1 MDPGSWLAI
10 SLMLLQDQAAGVR
23 DTVVMIPA
31 ERGFMETL
39 AVTGQFVVSLVV
51 LVLLGAVVFV
61 LLALRKSVQ
70 DLTRL
75 LNASSGD
82 ISAAAHS
89 VRNVA
94 EDVRGITQSVKTDVG
109 AVSDTIR
116 HVNKGVRRV
125 VRRAESRLQRLD
137 ALVGVAQEEA
147 EEFVMSSA
155 SALRGVRLGAT
166 ALKRSF
172 LSARRRGVKRKKRRP
187 FRERVR
193 ERERDEDDRMSERG
207 SERPRIR
214 TRVVDP
220 T

>member
-1 MDPGSWLAI
+1 MDSGSWFAI
-10 SLMLLQDQAAGVR
+10 SLMLQGQGVR

-31 ERGFMETL
+31 DRGFMDTL

-70 DLTRL
+70 DLTKL

-89 VRNVA
+89 VRHVA
-94 EDVRGITQSVKTDVG
+94 EDVRGITQTVKTDVG
-109 AVSDTIR
+109 AMSDTIR
-116 HVNKGVRRV
+116 HVHSGVRKA
-125 VRRAESRLQRLD
+125 VRRAEARLQRLD

-147 EEFVMSSA
+147 EDFVLSSA
-155 SALRGVRLGAT
+155 STLRGVRLGAS

-172 LSARRRGVKRKKRRP
+172 LSARRRGVKRKKRRRTRDTEQP
-187 FRERVR
+187 F
-193 ERERDEDDRMSERG
+193 SERG
-207 SERPRIR
+207 AERPRIR

>member
-1 MDPGSWLAI
+1 MGQGLWFAI
-10 SLMLLQDQAAGVR
+10 SLMLQDQGVR

-31 ERGFMETL
+31 ERGVMETL

-51 LVLLGAVVFV
+51 LVLIGAVVFV

-70 DLTRL
+70 ELTKL
-75 LNASSGD
+75 LHSSYGD
-82 ISAAAHS
+82 ISSAAHS

-94 EDVRGITQSVKTDVG
+94 EDVRSITQSVKTDVG

-116 HVNKGVRRV
+116 TVNARVRKA
-125 VRRAESRLQRLD
+125 VRRAEGRLERLD

-147 EEFVMSSA
+147 EDFVLSSA
-155 SALRGVRLGAT
+155 SALRGVRLGAS

-172 LSARRRGVKRKKRRP
+172 LSARSRGIKRKKRRP
-187 FRERVR
+187 VR
-193 ERERDEDDRMSERG
+193 ERDGRKSERG
-207 SERPRIR
+207 GERPRIR

>member
-10 SLMLLQDQAAGVR
+10 SLMMQDQGVR

-39 AVTGQFVVSLVV
+39 AITGQFVVSLVV

-61 LLALRKSVQ
+61 LIALRKTVQ
-70 DLTRL
+70 DLTKL

-89 VRNVA
+89 VRHVA

-116 HVNKGVRRV
+116 QVNKGVRKV
-125 VRRAESRLQRLD
+125 VRRAEARLERLD

-147 EEFVMSSA
+147 EDFVISSA
-155 SALRGVRLGAT
+155 STLRGVRLGAS

-172 LSARRRGVKRKKRRP
+172 LSVRRRGIKRKKRRP
-187 FRERVR
+187 FRERR
-193 ERERDEDDRMSERG
+193 RERDDDDRMSERG

>member
-1 MDPGSWLAI
+1 MGPGSWLAI
-10 SLMLLQDQAAGVR
+10 SLMLQDQGVR

-89 VRNVA
+89 VRHVA

-116 HVNKGVRRV
+116 NVNKGVRKV
-125 VRRAESRLQRLD
+125 VRRAEARLQRLD
-137 ALVGVAQEEA
+137 ALVSVAQEEA

-155 SALRGVRLGAT
+155 SALRGVRIGAS

-172 LSARRRGVKRKKRRP
+172 LSVRRRGIKRKKRRP
-187 FRERVR
+187 SFRERAR
-193 ERERDEDDRMSERG
+193 ARERDDDEGLSERG
-207 SERPRIR
+207 TERPRIR

>member
-1 MDPGSWLAI
+1 MGLGTWLAI
-10 SLMLLQDQAAGVR
+10 SLLLQDRAVGVR
-23 DTVVMIPA
+23 DTVVMIAA
-31 ERGFMETL
+31 ERGFMDTL
-39 AVTGQFVVSLVV
+39 AITGQFVVSLVV

-70 DLTRL
+70 DLTKL

-89 VRNVA
+89 VRHVA

-116 HVNKGVRRV
+116 HVNKGVRRA
-125 VRRAESRLQRLD
+125 VRRAEARLQRLD
-137 ALVGVAQEEA
+137 ALVSVAQEEA

-155 SALRGVRLGAT
+155 STLRGVRLGAS

-172 LSARRRGVKRKKRRP
+172 LSARRRGIKRKKRRP
-187 FRERVR
+187 FRERRR
-193 ERERDEDDRMSERG
+193 ERERDEDDGMSERG
-207 SERPRIR
+207 TERPRIR

>member
-1 MDPGSWLAI
+1 MSVATSLGI
-10 SLMLLQDQAAGVR
+10 SLMLQGQGVR
-23 DTVVMIPA
+23 DTVVMIQA
-31 ERGFMETL
+31 ATDRGLMETI
-39 AVTGQFVVSLVV
+39 AVTGQFLVSLVV

-61 LLALRKSVQ
+61 LVTLRKSVQ
-70 DLTRL
+70 DLTRI

-94 EDVRGITQSVKTDVG
+94 EDVRNITQSVKTDVG

-116 HVNKGVRRV
+116 HVNTGVRRAV
-125 VRRAESRLQRLD
+125 KRAEARLHRLD

-155 SALRGVRLGAT
+155 SALRGVRFGAA

-172 LSARRRGVKRKKRRP
+172 LFARRRGLKRKKRR
-187 FRERVR
+187 R
-193 ERERDEDDRMSERG
+193 EREDGFERTDRGAEG
-207 SERPRIR
+207 PRIR

>member
-1 MDPGSWLAI
+1 MSVAWSLGI
-10 SLMLLQDQAAGVR
+10 SLMLQQDPGIR

-31 ERGFMETL
+31 AAEKSVMETL
-39 AVTGQFVVSLVV
+39 AATGQFAVSLVV
-51 LVLLGAVVFV
+51 LILLGAIVFV
-61 LLALRKSVQ
+61 LIALRKSVQ
-70 DLTRL
+70 ELTRL
-75 LNASSGD
+75 LHSSYGD

-116 HVNKGVRRV
+116 HVNSGVRRAI
-125 VRRAESRLQRLD
+125 RRAEARLHRLD

-155 SALRGVRLGAT
+155 STLRGVRLGAA

-172 LSARRRGVKRKKRRP
+172 LSARRRGLKRKKRRP
-187 FRERVR
+187 IREETVR
-193 ERERDEDDRMSERG
+193 SDRGRD
-207 SERPRIR
+207 RPRIR
-214 TRVVDP
+214 TRVVEP

>member
-1 MDPGSWLAI
+1 MGPGSWSAI
-10 SLMLLQDQAAGVR
+10 SLVLQDQGVR

-31 ERGFMETL
+31 DRGFMATL

-61 LLALRKSVQ
+61 LLALRKSVH
-70 DLTRL
+70 DLTKL

-94 EDVRGITQSVKTDVG
+94 EDVRGITQTVKTDVG
-109 AVSDTIR
+109 AMSDTLR
-116 HVNKGVRRV
+116 HVNSGVRKV
-125 VRRAESRLQRLD
+125 VRRAEARLQRLD
-137 ALVGVAQEEA
+137 ALVGVAQDEA
-147 EEFVMSSA
+147 EDFVLSSA
-155 SALRGVRLGAT
+155 SALRGVRLGAS

-172 LSARRRGVKRKKRRP
+172 LSARRRGLKRKKRRP
-187 FRERVR
+187 V
-193 ERERDEDDRMSERG
+193 RDENERMPDRAR
-207 SERPRIR
+207 ERPRVR

>member
-1 MDPGSWLAI
+1 MSLAWSLGI
-10 SLMLLQDQAAGVR
+10 SLMLQDQGIR

-31 ERGFMETL
+31 TSERSLMESL
-39 AVTGQFVVSLVV
+39 AAGGQFAVSIIV
-51 LVLLGAVVFV
+51 LILLAAIVFV
-61 LLALRKSVQ
+61 LITLRKSIHE
-70 DLTRL
+70 LTQL
-75 LNASSGD
+75 LHSSYGD

-116 HVNKGVRRV
+116 HVNSGVRRAI
-125 VRRAESRLQRLD
+125 RRAEARLHRLD

-147 EEFVMSSA
+147 EDFVLSSA
-155 SALRGVRLGAT
+155 STLRGVRLGAA

-172 LSARRRGVKRKKRRP
+172 LSARRRGLKRKKRRP
-187 FRERVR
+187 IRE
-193 ERERDEDDRMSERG
+193 EDLRPHRG
-207 SERPRIR
+207 GDRPRIR
-214 TRVVDP
+214 TRVADR

>member
-1 MDPGSWLAI
+1 MSSVSWLAI
-10 SLMLLQDQAAGVR
+10 SLVLQDQGAR

-31 ERGFMETL
+31 ARGFMETL

-51 LVLLGAVVFV
+51 LGLLGAVVFV

-89 VRNVA
+89 VRHVA

-116 HVNKGVRRV
+116 HVNKGVRRA
-125 VRRAESRLQRLD
+125 VRRAEARLDRLD

-155 SALRGVRLGAT
+155 SALRGVRLGAS

-172 LSARRRGVKRKKRRP
+172 LSARRRGIKRKKRRP
-187 FRERVR
+187 VR
-193 ERERDEDDRMSERG
+193 DRDESLSDRDMD
-207 SERPRIR
+207 RPRIR
-214 TRVVDP
+214 KKVVEP
-220 T
+220 S

>member
-1 MDPGSWLAI
+1 M
-10 SLMLLQDQAAGVR
+10 SLMLQDQAIR
-23 DTVVMIPA
+23 DTVVMIQGD
-31 ERGFMETL
+31 RGVMETI
-39 AVTGQFVVSLVV
+39 AVGGQFVVSLVV

-109 AVSDTIR
+109 AVSDTLR
-116 HVNKGVRRV
+116 HVNSGVRRA
-125 VRRAESRLQRLD
+125 VRRAEARLQRLD

-147 EEFVMSSA
+147 EELVLSSA
-155 SALRGVRLGAT
+155 SALRGVRLGAA

-172 LSARRRGVKRKKRRP
+172 LYTRRRGVKRKKRRP
-187 FRERVR
+187 VR
-193 ERERDEDDRMSERG
+193 DDIRPAGRPG
-207 SERPRIR
+207 ERPRIR

>member
-1 MDPGSWLAI
+1 MGPGSWLAI
-10 SLMLLQDQAAGVR
+10 SLVTQNQGLR

-31 ERGFMETL
+31 DRGFMATL

-70 DLTRL
+70 DLTKL

-94 EDVRGITQSVKTDVG
+94 EDVRGITQTVKTDVG
-109 AVSDTIR
+109 AMSDTIR
-116 HVNKGVRRV
+116 HVNSGVRKV
-125 VRRAESRLQRLD
+125 VRRAEARLQRLD
-137 ALVGVAQEEA
+137 ALVGVAQDEA
-147 EEFVMSSA
+147 EDFVLSSA
-155 SALRGVRLGAT
+155 SALRGVRLGAS

-172 LSARRRGVKRKKRRP
+172 LSARRRGLKRKKRRP
-187 FRERVR
+187 VRDDNERMP
-193 ERERDEDDRMSERG
+193 DRAR
-207 SERPRIR
+207 ERPRVR

>member
-1 MDPGSWLAI
+1 M
-10 SLMLLQDQAAGVR
+10 LQDQGGGVR
-23 DTVVMIPA
+23 DTVVMIPV

-94 EDVRGITQSVKTDVG
+94 EDARAITQSVKTDVG
-109 AVSDTIR
+109 AISDTIR
-116 HVNKGVRRV
+116 YVNKGARRLVRRTE
-125 VRRAESRLQRLD
+125 ARLERLD
-137 ALVGVAQEEA
+137 ALVDVAQEEA

-155 SALRGVRLGAT
+155 SALRGVRLGAS

-172 LSARRRGVKRKKRRP
+172 LSVRSRGIKRKKKRRP

-193 ERERDEDDRMSERG
+193 ARERQRERERDDEESMSER
-207 SERPRIR
+207 SRPRIR

>member
-1 MDPGSWLAI
+1 MSLVSSLGM
-10 SLMLLQDQAAGVR
+10 SLMLQDQAIR
-23 DTVVMIPA
+23 DTVVMIQGD
-31 ERGFMETL
+31 RGVMETI
-39 AVTGQFVVSLVV
+39 AVGGQFVVSLVV

-109 AVSDTIR
+109 AVSDTLR
-116 HVNKGVRRV
+116 HVNSGVRRA
-125 VRRAESRLQRLD
+125 VRRAEARLQRLD

-147 EEFVMSSA
+147 EELVLSSA
-155 SALRGVRLGAT
+155 SALRGVRLGAA

-172 LSARRRGVKRKKRRP
+172 LYTRRRGQKRKKRRP
-187 FRERVR
+187 VR
-193 ERERDEDDRMSERG
+193 DDIRPAGRPG
-207 SERPRIR
+207 ERPRIR

>member
-1 MDPGSWLAI
+1 MSVAWSLGI
-10 SLMLLQDQAAGVR
+10 SLLLQDQGIR

-31 ERGFMETL
+31 AAERSLMQNLSAG
-39 AVTGQFVVSLVV
+39 GQFAVSVIV
-51 LVLLGAVVFV
+51 LVLLGAIVFV
-61 LLALRKSVQ
+61 LLALRKSIQ
-70 DLTRL
+70 ELTRL
-75 LNASSGD
+75 LHSSYGD

-89 VRNVA
+89 IRNVS

-116 HVNKGVRRV
+116 HVNRGVRRAI
-125 VRRAESRLQRLD
+125 RRAEARLHRLD

-155 SALRGVRLGAT
+155 STLRGVRLGAA

-172 LSARRRGVKRKKRRP
+172 LSTRRRGLKRKKRRP
-187 FRERVR
+187 IR
-193 ERERDEDDRMSERG
+193 EDDVRTERG
-207 SERPRIR
+207 DRPRIR